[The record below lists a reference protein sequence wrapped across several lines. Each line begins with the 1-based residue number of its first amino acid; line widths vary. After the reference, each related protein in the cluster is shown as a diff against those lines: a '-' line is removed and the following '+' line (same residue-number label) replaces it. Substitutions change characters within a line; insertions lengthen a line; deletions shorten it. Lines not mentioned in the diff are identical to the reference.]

1 MNQKQNEDILEI
13 IRELP
18 SITAREIYTFVPHI
32 PKGTVSAALHNL
44 KMQGI
49 VVETGRKSLPTA
61 KGERA
66 FVTYAVSDSPAP
78 TPLVRKLKNNKP
90 TDAALQMQIEELRRQ
105 VSELEAWKK
114 NALERYPDLGVDP
127 LTLKARQIVA
137 AEVRASGDK
146 HLADLVLSG
155 AKDDTMLV
163 KVTAK
168 ALEMN
173 YD

>member
-1 MNQKQNEDILEI
+1 MNQKQTEEILEI

-18 SITAREIYTFVPHI
+18 NITAREIYTFVPHI
-32 PKGTVSAALHNL
+32 PKGTVSSTLHGL

-49 VVETGRKSLPTA
+49 VVKSGYKTLPTA
-61 KGERA
+61 SGDRP
-66 FVTYAVSDSPAP
+66 FDTYVVSDNP
-78 TPLVRKLKNNKP
+78 TPPAKKLKNDRP
-90 TDAALQMQIEELRRQ
+90 TDTALKMQIAELCSRIN
-105 VSELEAWKK
+105 ELEAWKK

-127 LTLKARQIVA
+127 LILKARQIVA

-155 AKDDTMLV
+155 AKDETMLV